1 MSAVQEY
8 RIVIDLDK
16 TTPQTKPKNDLY
28 QGDKEANVVVL
39 EMVRKGAPATLSG
52 YTARGSM
59 ERSDGSQVPCEGAV
73 EGNTVRITLNEHCY
87 VYAGPYKLDIELD
100 GNGMR
105 RTVAQINGV
114 VQQTAQGPTVNINES
129 IVDVDAVIALYGEMK
144 KAKDE
149 TVAAT
154 KAATTAATDANSAAD
169 RANDAAQSIEGMTV
183 SASPG
188 TAADAEIT
196 EQDGVKHI
204 HFTLQ
209 TGATPDITF
218 EVATGAPGTQVQV
231 QQSGT
236 PEAPNVL
243 LTIPRGD
250 TGAVDGIDYFAGTP
264 SALGIAGPGKANGLA
279 RGDHVHPMP
288 TAEQVGARPDNW
300 MPTAEDVGAL
310 PVDGTAADS
319 QKLGGVPAAL
329 YTKMDKLWENAAMQ
343 SAFAEQTLSID
354 LSGYS
359 AVLIEFN
366 YAAGSAIAASMIAF
380 KKTSL
385 NWNICMSMALTLNA
399 FRYVGFTDAGLKF
412 GGGMA
417 VNPYGTIVQSDNYI
431 IPMRVYGLKGVTV

>member
-1 MSAVQEY
+1 MSAAQEY
-8 RIVIDLDK
+8 RLVIDLDK
-16 TTPQTKPKNDLY
+16 TTPQTQPKNDLY

-39 EMVRKGAPATLSG
+39 EMVRKGASVTLSG

-100 GNGMR
+100 GNGLR

-144 KAKDE
+144 TAKDE
-149 TVAAT
+149 TVQAT
-154 KAATTAATDANSAAD
+154 QKANSAATDANSAAD

-188 TAADAEIT
+188 AAADAEIT
-196 EQDGVKHI
+196 EQDGAKHI

-209 TGATPDITF
+209 TGATPNITF

-236 PEAPNVL
+236 PEAPTVK

-250 TGAVDGIDYFAGTP
+250 TGAVDGIDYFTGSP
-264 SALGIAGPGKANGLA
+264 SALGTANPGTANGLA

-288 TAEQVGARPDNW
+288 TAA
-300 MPTAEDVGAL
+300 DVGAL
-310 PVDGTAADS
+310 DAYAILDTLYPVGIIVPFANT
-319 QKLGGVPAAL
+319 VEPAAIWGGTWDL
-329 YTKMDKLWENAAMQ
+329 LAEGQSLIQAGDTYALGSTGGEATVKLTVETMPSHTHSYKLATKESTSSTNVYPSGVLSWMENTVD
-343 SAFAEQTLSID
+343 SPIT
-354 LSGYS
+354 
-359 AVLIEFN
+359 
-366 YAAGSAIAASMIAF
+366 
-380 KKTSL
+380 T
-385 NWNICMSMALTLNA
+385 NA
-399 FRYVGFTDAGLKF
+399 R
-412 GGGMA
+412 GGGLPHNNMPPYLA
-417 VNPYGTIVQSDNYI
+417 VNIW
-431 IPMRVYGLKGVTV
+431 RRTV